1 MIYLECLTHAVQVK
15 RAKSEPWETIAAFD
29 HPIAA
34 GNYARE
40 CQAGALRF
48 VYRVV
53 STKTGKPLKPL
64 NLARLAL

>member
-15 RAKSEPWETIAAFD
+15 RAPKTPWETIAAFD

-40 CQAGALRF
+40 CTAGALRF
-48 VYRVV
+48 KYRVV
-53 STKTGKPLKPL
+53 STKTGKPLKPIT
-64 NLARLAL
+64 